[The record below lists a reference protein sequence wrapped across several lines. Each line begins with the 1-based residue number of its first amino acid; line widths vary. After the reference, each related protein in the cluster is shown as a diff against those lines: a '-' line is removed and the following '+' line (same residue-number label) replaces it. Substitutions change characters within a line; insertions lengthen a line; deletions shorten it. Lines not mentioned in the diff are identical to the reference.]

1 MSIPLIIIG
10 MAVVTYIPRM
20 VPFLA
25 LDIEKLPPKLRQFLS
40 YIPITAL
47 GALLFPGVL
56 TATPELP
63 IAGITGVLSAFIVG
77 YFRKDIIIPFTVCVL
92 ITYFVLFFIS

>member
-1 MSIPLIIIG
+1 MNIFFIIIG
-10 MAVVTYIPRM
+10 MAVVTYVPRM
-20 VPFLA
+20 VPFLT
-25 LDIEKLPPKLRQFLS
+25 LDIEKLPQKLRQFLS

-63 IAGITGVLSAFIVG
+63 IAGIIGVFSAFIIG
-77 YFRKDIIIPFTVCVL
+77 YFRKDIILPFAGCVI
-92 ITYFVLFFIS
+92 ITYITLFFFS